1 MIENIM
7 KENKM
12 EKSRFKNGIIYVFI
26 ANAISL
32 FIGLFTGFFLPKLL
46 SIETYANIKLFQLY
60 ITYVGILHLGF
71 ADGMYLR
78 LGGKK
83 IDELN
88 NKEILTEFKT
98 FKLFQLIVNI
108 SALVICIILKKEVLF
123 FCALSILP
131 INISSYIRNLFNA
144 VGLFK
149 KYSRYTNINT
159 IFIFAVNIFLLLIIK
174 TDNYKL
180 YLTAYVIAY
189 IAYWLFIEYENR
201 KLFGVK
207 KTKFEK
213 KYLIE
218 DIKSGFLLMIGNFCN
233 VIFTSRDRLFVK
245 NLLGTIK
252 FAFYSF
258 AVSVENLMTVFI
270 TPISTVMYNYLCT
283 HKEKKQIL
291 NVKKYILIFAAAVII
306 VVFPVKFIV
315 NTWITKYE
323 ESLSVLFLLFAAQY
337 ISIMIRCVHINL
349 YKAEKK
355 QNRYFFIMISIVI
368 FSIISNAIGYI
379 IFKNMIAIAV
389 ATLITNTL
397 WFIIGELDF
406 KMYRLN
412 IRDYIYIF
420 VVMIVFLLCA
430 CIPNAIIGFVTY
442 FVSTLVL
449 SITLQKKVL
458 YGAIKMAFN
467 FVKNKI
473 K

>member
-1 MIENIM
+1 MIKI
-7 KENKM
+7 KK
-12 EKSRFKNGIIYVFI
+12 GILYVFI

-32 FIGLFTGFFLPKLL
+32 IIGLFTGFVLPKFL
-46 SIETYANIKLFQLY
+46 SIETYASIKLFQLY
-60 ITYVGILHLGF
+60 VTYIGIMSLGF

-83 IDELN
+83 LESIDN
-88 NKEILTEFKT
+88 NEVLKEFNTYKV
-98 FKLFQLIVNI
+98 FQLII
-108 SALVICIILKKEVLF
+108 AICSIIICLLMNNKILL
-123 FCALSILP
+123 FCAIVIFPVNVSGYL
-131 INISSYIRNLFNA
+131 RNFYNA
-144 VGLFK
+144 IGLFK
-149 KYSRYTNINT
+149 NYSRFTNINT
-159 IFIFAVNIFLLLIIK
+159 ILIFAVNIILLFIIK
-174 TDNYKL
+174 TDF
-180 YLTAYVIAY
+180 Y
-189 IAYWLFIEYENR
+189 IFYIISYIIIYFIYWIIIEYYTL
-201 KLFGVK
+201 KLFKVTEK
-207 KTKFEK
+207 KNKIDL

-233 VIFTSRDRLFVK
+233 VIFTSIDRLFVK

-430 CIPNAIIGFVTY
+430 CIPNAIIGFITY

-458 YGAIKMAFN
+458 YRAIKMAFN